1 MQTTATNGHP
11 NNARKSDR
19 VTCIN
24 QLVRSYAIILGTFSQ
39 VLRIFGYLFQ
49 LFPDFWVSFL
59 WYNLISLEI
68 IQISGY

>member
-11 NNARKSDR
+11 NNVRKSER
-19 VTCIN
+19 VTCIR
-24 QLVRSYAIILGTFSQ
+24 LVWRYAIILGTFSRM
-39 VLRIFGYLFQ
+39 LRIFGYLSRQ
-49 LFPDFWVSFL
+49 FPDFWVSFF